1 MKKSKILRNL
11 TDSHDKFFRVIEGLS
26 DEAIQEPGVIGN
38 WSVKDIMAHISRWE
52 AEMVKMLW
60 QMQEGQRTDYELS
73 FERNIDDLNSQWQKE
88 MASRSLSQTIADFN
102 AVRKQT
108 IRRLEA
114 FSDEDLSDP
123 DRFPD
128 LKGQP
133 LENLIAGNSFEHEA
147 EHAAQIK
154 VWRSQH
160 KIR

>member
-26 DEAIQEPGVIGN
+26 DEAMQVPGVVGN

-60 QMQEGQRTDYELS
+60 QLQEGQRPDYDQ
-73 FERNIDDLNSQWQKE
+73 FFNRNIDDLNAQWQKE
-88 MASRSLSQTIADFN
+88 MASRTLSQAIADFN

-108 IRRLEA
+108 IRRVEA

-133 LENLIAGNSFEHEA
+133 IENWIAENSFEHEA

-154 VWRSQH
+154 LWRSQH